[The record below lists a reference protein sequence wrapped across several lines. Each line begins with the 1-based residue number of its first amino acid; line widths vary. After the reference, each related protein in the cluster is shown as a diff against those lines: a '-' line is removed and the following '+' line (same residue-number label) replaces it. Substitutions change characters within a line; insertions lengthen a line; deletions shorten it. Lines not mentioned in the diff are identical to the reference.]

1 MKNLYILF
9 LITLSIHLL
18 GNENKDINDP
28 NVTIKILELK
38 ISDLETQY
46 KEIQDEQQEHFKNQY
61 DVIEKV
67 EGFYERSWNKLIF
80 LISGLGAIVGIGIPY
95 YMNRKQSKKF
105 EEYNTRLHTYEELI
119 KNYDAKLVEHQEE
132 IEQYLENKKIEIEK
146 KLREIFTQQYER
158 IKEEISLEITNV
170 REITERDVNSIMT
183 YQFLTLSEVN
193 FMSKT
198 YDKAFSCLGK
208 VLYYNLSNND
218 VFNDDNILFIIEKL
232 ELIIP
237 YMGDNT
243 LDIDNREE
251 MLNTLKSL
259 ISLNLEDLS
268 QERIEKIIEFIDSH

>member
-28 NVTIKILELK
+28 NVTIKILESK

-95 YMNRKQSKKF
+95 YMNRKQNKKY
-105 EEYNTRLHTYEELI
+105 EEYNQKLQEQDERLKRDREEL
-119 KNYDAKLVEHQEE
+119 
-132 IEQYLENKKIEIEK
+132 EQYLENKKSEIEK

-158 IKEEISLEITNV
+158 IKEEISLEISH
-170 REITERDVNSIMT
+170 TEANIRNEVIPHIVLT
-183 YQFLTLSEVN
+183 YLTLY
-193 FMSKT
+193 KT
-198 YDKAFSCLGK
+198 SCDNKEYEYAF
-208 VLYYNLSNND
+208 NN
-218 VFNDDNILFIIEKL
+218 IIEALRMSLGIEKPNL
-232 ELIIP
+232 KNITIIIKEIEK
-237 YMGDNT
+237 MIGKIKDSQFNLNKEIVKT
-243 LDIDNREE
+243 EDIIKI
-251 MLNTLKSL
+251 LKSV
-259 ISLNLEDLS
+259 IDRYPDEYGE
-268 QERIEKIIEFIDSH
+268 QIQKIIDFVKSI